1 MPRALLSRCPALLL
15 TTSQERGCDNRRHV
29 IRRAAEI
36 VVAKIAAQLMNAGS
50 QIVFGGEGEVDNFGG
65 CRDEGILHTKT
76 NPYL

>member
-1 MPRALLSRCPALLL
+1 M
-15 TTSQERGCDNRRHV
+15 

-65 CRDEGILHTKT
+65 CRDEGILHTRT